1 MEVNLVCNRT
11 SGKQN
16 QNYSTANSALH
27 GRPILSITPMTADR
41 VGLHTVL
48 LPLQIGNKKKG
59 KRKRRKEDRPK

>member
-1 MEVNLVCNRT
+1 MICNRT

-48 LPLQIGNKKKG
+48 LPL
-59 KRKRRKEDRPK
+59 